1 VLLRDH
7 TTRGLSLFSEEKG
20 SAAASPHS
28 SAAVQR
34 REGLCCCCYCLITS
48 FSASATA
55 VSSHCVRVRS
65 VFQQCAICSKT
76 NACWCCCLRGS
87 KCLLSAGAAVC
98 AEANACCLLVLL
110 SAPKQMPA
118 AVCCWCGASINALSL
133 SLCEWSP
140 LLCCLLL
147 LPLPFWLLSIWVVGV
162 FLSRLLLVW
171 CFYRCSLSLCL
182 SVSGARYF
190 AVCCCYPCPSGFF
203 QYGSLVCLSR
213 LLLVWCLYR
222 CSIDALSLS
231 LSLCEWSPLLCCLL
245 LLPLPFWFLSI
256 WVVGAA
262 CCCCRLLIGAD
273 CPLKDQCAR
282 PAPDYLP
289 VIMITYL

>member
-1 VLLRDH
+1 MLPLCFCAIIRPEVCRCSAKRRALLLPH
-7 TTRGLSLFSEEKG
+7 LIQAQLFSGEKD
-20 SAAASPHS
+20 SAAAATASLPHS
-28 SAAVQR
+28 LRRRRRFHHIACVCAQSFNSVLSAPKQMP
-34 REGLCCCCYCLITS
+34 
-48 FSASATA
+48 
-55 VSSHCVRVRS
+55 
-65 VFQQCAICSKT
+65 
-76 NACWCCCLRGS
+76 
-87 KCLLSAGAAVC
+87 AGAAVC

-171 CFYRCSLSLCL
+171 CLYRCSLSLCL

-203 QYGSLVCLSR
+203 QYGSLV
-213 LLLVWCLYR
+213 
-222 CSIDALSLS
+222 
-231 LSLCEWSPLLCCLL
+231 
-245 LLPLPFWFLSI
+245 LPA
-256 WVVGAA
+256 VAAA
-262 CCCCRLLIGAD
+262 C
-273 CPLKDQCAR
+273 
-282 PAPDYLP
+282 
-289 VIMITYL
+289 

>member
-1 VLLRDH
+1 LL
-7 TTRGLSLFSEEKG
+7 
-20 SAAASPHS
+20 SAAATLTLLASFNMGRWCVSEPP
-28 SAAVQR
+28 AA
-34 REGLCCCCYCLITS
+34 S
-48 FSASATA
+48 M
-55 VSSHCVRVRS
+55 
-65 VFQQCAICSKT
+65 
-76 NACWCCCLRGS
+76 
-87 KCLLSAGAAVC
+87 
-98 AEANACCLLVLL
+98 VLL
-110 SAPKQMPA
+110 SML
-118 AVCCWCGASINALSL
+118 SLSL

-162 FLSRLLLVW
+162 SEPPAASMVPLSM
-171 CFYRCSLSLCL
+171 
-182 SVSGARYF
+182 
-190 AVCCCYPCPSGFF
+190 
-203 QYGSLVCLSR
+203 
-213 LLLVWCLYR
+213 
-222 CSIDALSLS
+222 LSLS